1 MMESIR
7 SGKVSPLSALLP
19 ALAIA
24 FCAAAPTA
32 EIRAAEPQLR
42 SEMLV
47 STDWLQRR
55 INDRRLIVIEVGR
68 DRGVY
73 ESGHIP
79 NARWLD
85 VASILTERNGV
96 PAELPPLSRLEEVFI
111 SLGIGERDRVVLYS
125 RESLLAE
132 RAYFTLDFIG
142 HGARVSLLD
151 GGFTRWNRENRRLS
165 TTAPAFTARDIHLR
179 PQPCVYVRHSALKEI
194 LAHENPLTPYVRLLD
209 ARSPE
214 SYRGTA
220 VDAAVP
226 RPGRI
231 PGAVNVYW
239 RDYLAADG
247 RSLLPPDQL
256 RQLHDDAGLRPDRP
270 VIVYCRTGMEASMSY
285 FILRYLGF
293 SQVILYDGSFSQWS
307 QDLETPVMAP

>member
-1 MMESIR
+1 MESIR
-7 SGKVSPLSALLP
+7 AGRVSPPAALLT

-24 FCAAAPTA
+24 FGAAAPAA
-32 EIRAAEPQLR
+32 EVQAAEPQLR
-42 SEMLV
+42 PEMLV
-47 STDWLQRR
+47 STGWLQRR
-55 INDRRLIVIEVGR
+55 VNDRRLVAIEVGR
-68 DRGVY
+68 DRSAY

-85 VASILTERNGV
+85 VASILIERNGV
-96 PAELPPLSRLEEVFI
+96 PAELPPLSRLEEIFI
-111 SLGIGERDRVVLYS
+111 SLGIGERDRIVLYS
-125 RESLLAE
+125 RDPLLAA

-151 GGFTRWNRENRRLS
+151 GGFTRWNSENRRLS
-165 TTAPAFTARDIHLR
+165 TSASPIAARDIQLR
-179 PQPCVYVRHSALKEI
+179 PQPCHFVRHAALREI
-194 LAHENPLTPYVRLLD
+194 LAHENPLFPSVRLLD

-226 RPGRI
+226 RPGHI

-239 RDYLAADG
+239 RSYLAADG
-247 RSLLPPDQL
+247 TTLLPSDQL
-256 RQLHDDAGLRPDRP
+256 RQLHDGAGIRSDRP

-285 FILRYLGF
+285 FVLKYLGF
-293 SQVILYDGSFSQWS
+293 PQVILYDGSYSQWS
-307 QDLETPVMAP
+307 QDPEAPVTAP